1 MRRASLL
8 TIAVI
13 AGYLLLWPVAIEP
26 LAWRA
31 PADAGLTGIFAEN
44 RHLSELETIIL
55 KDTHG
60 PEALAIKDSV
70 IYASTRE
77 GWIVRYN
84 ENTGQTDQWVNTQG
98 SPLGMVFDSD
108 NNLIVADA
116 YRGLL
121 AISPSGQITVLTDH
135 INGQPIAF
143 ADDLDIAEDGKIYF
157 SDASSKFG
165 AMAYGGPHG
174 ASMLDIIEHGG
185 HGRLLMFDPQ
195 TNTTAVVMSGLNFA
209 NGVAIDSQSQF
220 VLVNETG
227 SYRIHK
233 YWLRGPKAGS
243 SELLIENLPGFP
255 DNIVRGSNGHFWV
268 GLVSPRIP
276 VIDKLSSYPTVR
288 KIIQRLPAFTRPDGT
303 AYSHVFAIDQHGNVL
318 TSLQD
323 PEGQYPTTTGAI
335 ESEHWLYISSLD
347 APNLARISRDSAS
360 IP

>member
-1 MRRASLL
+1 MRRASLI
-8 TIAVI
+8 TISVI
-13 AGYLLLWPVAIEP
+13 AGYLSLWPVAIEP
-26 LAWRA
+26 VAWRT
-31 PADAGLTGIFAEN
+31 PTDAGLTGVFAEN
-44 RHLSELETIIL
+44 RHLSELDTIVL

-60 PEALAIKDSV
+60 PEALAVKDNV

-84 ENTGQTDQWVNTQG
+84 ENTRQTDQWVNTQG
-98 SPLGMVFDSD
+98 SPLGMAFDANS
-108 NNLIVADA
+108 NLIVADA

-121 AISPSGQITVLTDH
+121 AISPSGEVTVLTDH
-135 INGQPIAF
+135 INGQPIRF

-165 AMAYGGPHG
+165 AMAFGGINE

-195 TNTTAVVMSGLNFA
+195 SNTTEVMMSGLNFA

-227 SYRIHK
+227 SYRIQK
-233 YWLRGPKAGS
+233 YWLKGPKAGS

-255 DNIVRGSNGHFWV
+255 DNIVRGAEGRFWV
-268 GLVSPRIP
+268 GLVSPRNKM
-276 VIDKLSSYPTVR
+276 IDKLSSYPKLR
-288 KIIQRLPAFTRPDGT
+288 KVIQRLPAFTRPDAP
-303 AYSHVFAIDQHGNVL
+303 AYGHILAIDRDGNVL

-335 ESEHWLYISSLD
+335 ESEKWLYISSLD
-347 APNLARISRDSAS
+347 APNLARISRDSIN